1 MSGSKQAKLTLYKE
15 FKISK
20 VDPRLYGSF
29 IEHLGRAV
37 YGGIYEPG
45 HKEADEKGYR
55 KDVIKLVKELDVP
68 IVRYPGGNFVSGY
81 NWEDG
86 VGPSD
91 KRPSRLDLAWMTKE
105 TNEFGTNEFI
115 DWAKLANTEVMMAV
129 NLGTRGVD
137 AARNLVEYCNHS
149 EGTYYSDLRRLHG
162 YKDPHN
168 IKLWCLG
175 NEMDGPWQ
183 IGHKTATEYGR
194 LANESAKVMKWIDP
208 SIELVV
214 CGSSSSQM
222 DTFPEWDA
230 TALEL
235 SYDNVDYIS
244 MHRYYG
250 NKENDTANFLAQT
263 VDMDNFIKSV
273 TATCDY
279 IKTKKRSKKT
289 INLSFDEWN
298 VWFHSNEGDTKI
310 EPWITAPPRLED
322 AYTFEDALLVGGM
335 LITLLNHSD
344 RVKIGCLAQ
353 LVNVIAPIMTENNGS
368 SWRQTIFYPFMH
380 TSLFGRGEALHPVI
394 SSPKYDTKEFNDVPY
409 LDAAAVMS
417 EDGNSITI
425 FALNKDVEDALELE
439 CNIVDSKDYIVKEH
453 IVMENSDIK
462 AINTARNPFNV
473 VPHNGGNAIIEDGM
487 VKARL
492 SKLSWNVI
500 RLAKR

>member
-1 MSGSKQAKLTLYKE
+1 
-15 FKISK
+15 
-20 VDPRLYGSF
+20 
-29 IEHLGRAV
+29 
-37 YGGIYEPG
+37 
-45 HKEADEKGYR
+45 
-55 KDVIKLVKELDVP
+55 
-68 IVRYPGGNFVSGY
+68 
-81 NWEDG
+81 
-86 VGPSD
+86 
-91 KRPSRLDLAWMTKE
+91 
-105 TNEFGTNEFI
+105 
-115 DWAKLANTEVMMAV
+115 
-129 NLGTRGVD
+129 
-137 AARNLVEYCNHS
+137 
-149 EGTYYSDLRRLHG
+149 
-162 YKDPHN
+162 
-168 IKLWCLG
+168 
-175 NEMDGPWQ
+175 MDGPWQ

-263 VDMDNFIKSV
+263 IDMDNFIKSV

-298 VWFHSNEGDTKI
+298 VWFHSNESDTKI
-310 EPWITAPPRLED
+310 QPWITAPPRLED

-353 LVNVIAPIMTENNGS
+353 LVNVIAPIMTENNGA

-380 TSLFGRGEALHPVI
+380 TSIFGRGEALHPVI
-394 SSPKYDTKEFNDVPY
+394 SSPKYDTKEFTDVPY
-409 LDAAAVMS
+409 LDAAAVIS

-425 FALNKDVEDALELE
+425 FALNKDIEESLELE
-439 CNIVDSKDYIVKEH
+439 CNIVDSKDYIVYEH
-453 IVMENSDIK
+453 IVMENSDVK
-462 AINTARNPFNV
+462 ASNTPKNPFNV

-487 VKARL
+487 VKAKL

-500 RLAKR
+500 RLIKR